1 MRRRLVKDLKQLK
14 DGLSEGTVVA
24 YSSENISNM
33 MGIIIGPGKLFVLL
47 LQQNNGWL
55 STCCQ

>member
-14 DGLSEGTVVA
+14 DGLSVGTVVA

-33 MGIIIGPGKLFVLL
+33 MGVIIGPGKLFVLL
-47 LQQNNGWL
+47 LQ
-55 STCCQ
+55 